1 MKVAAILE
9 DTITVGGGFNQA
21 LNSILQIREI
31 CTNRFEFEVYT
42 THTENIDQLALLGL
56 KATLI
61 KYNIIDRCFAYF
73 PKNLFLMLAQHH
85 LGLIS
90 PFEAKLLRHNV
101 DLVYFLTNSITPAA
115 LTRLNYILTVFD
127 LCHRDYP
134 EFPEIGN
141 SIQFLM
147 REQRFKNNLYRAVL
161 VVTDSEKLSR
171 LITKRY
177 GIDDERLLIM
187 PFSPS
192 PFLESDVNHD
202 KNEVLD
208 FYQLSEGYFYYPAQF
223 WAHKNHIRILE
234 ALLLLKEK
242 GIDYKVVFTGRDK
255 GNYSH
260 ILKFVSQHGLGGQ
273 VRFLGFVPA
282 EHIRGLYEGCRA
294 LVMPTYFGPTN
305 LPPLEAWTLRKPVIY
320 SAHLREQAG
329 EAAIYFNPDEPLEL
343 ADAMQVCVNPN
354 VLYNLGVAGSA
365 QLKQITAQ
373 RVKSETEFLRHLEKF
388 AAKRRCWA

>member
-56 KATLI
+56 KATLV

-73 PKNLFLMLAQHH
+73 PKNLFLMLAQHY

-115 LTRLNYILTVFD
+115 LTRLNYIVTIFD

-161 VVTDSEKLSR
+161 VLSDSEKLSQ
-171 LITKRY
+171 LITDRY
-177 GIDDERLLIM
+177 GVDGKRLLAM
-187 PFSPS
+187 PFAPS
-192 PFLESDVNHD
+192 PFLESDTSLD
-202 KNEVLD
+202 KNEVLNL
-208 FYQLSEGYFYYPAQF
+208 YQLPEGYFFYPAQF

-234 ALLLLKEK
+234 ALLILKEK
-242 GIDYKVVFTGRDK
+242 GIEYKVVFTGSDK
-255 GNYSH
+255 GNHSH
-260 ILKFVSQHGLGGQ
+260 ILKFVSQHGLSGQ

-282 EHIRGLYEGCRA
+282 EHIRGLYEGCQA

-305 LPPLEAWTLRKPVIY
+305 LPPLEAWALRKPVIY

-343 ADAMQVCVNPN
+343 ADAMQACT
-354 VLYNLGVAGSA
+354 NLDVVTNLVTAGSA
-365 QLKQITAQ
+365 KLKQITTQ
-373 RVKSETEFLRHLEKF
+373 RVKSERELVRHLESF